1 MANGLLPF
9 LWGGWRERGGV
20 MPTRYTLLITLLL
33 VALVVPA
40 GAVLPPGGTFIDDD
54 GNVHEGAIEAIAAV
68 DITAGCDPVNGDQYC
83 PGDSVTRAAMAV
95 FLIRALG
102 EEGNVPTYQGYFS
115 DVPPGLWY
123 TGAVERLFELNITEG
138 FGDGTYKPSNL
149 VTRAEMA
156 AFLLRVRGE
165 GPAPTFSGI
174 FADVT
179 EGAWYARYVERL
191 YQLGIT
197 TGCDTSPLKYC
208 PAAAVRRDEMAT
220 FLLRTLGLTPD
231 VPPARPSAGSVTL
244 KLETVATGLEQP
256 VFVDAP
262 SGDDRLFIVD
272 QPGTIRVVDNT
283 GTLLAAPFLDIR
295 AEVQFSGERGLL
307 GLAFHPDYAAN
318 GKLYVNYIDNSG
330 DTQIVEYGVS
340 PNPNSAAPA
349 TRRVLL
355 TVDQPAGNHN
365 GGMLA
370 FGPDGFLYIAMGDG
384 GGGGDTYGNGQNINT
399 LHGAILRIDVDGAP
413 PYVVPAGN
421 PFVGKAGADE
431 IFVYGLR
438 NPWRFSF
445 DGNRLYVADVGQSAR
460 EEIDLLDT
468 GDGGANLGW
477 PIMEG
482 STCFGGACSSSGLV
496 LPLVEYTHAEGC
508 SITGGYVYRGS
519 AIPELDGHY
528 FYGDFC
534 GGWVKSFRYSGGTS
548 VVDAQTWT
556 GDLGSI
562 GGLTSFGTD
571 GFGELYVTGTSGS
584 VFRIAQG

>member
-1 MANGLLPF
+1 
-9 LWGGWRERGGV
+9 
-20 MPTRYTLLITLLL
+20 MPARYTLLITLLL
-33 VALVVPA
+33 VALPVPV

-54 GNVHEGAIEAIAAV
+54 GNAHEGAIEAISAQN
-68 DITAGCDPVNGDQYC
+68 ITAGCDPVNGDQYC
-83 PGDSVTRAAMAV
+83 PADSVTRASMAV

-102 EEGNVPTYQGYFS
+102 EEGSLPGYQGYFT

-123 TGAVERLFELNITEG
+123 TASVERLFELGVTDG
-138 FGDGTYKPSNL
+138 FGDGTYRPDQL

-165 GPAPTFSGI
+165 EPSPSYAGVFS
-174 FADVT
+174 DVT

-191 YQLGIT
+191 FQLEIT
-197 TGCDTSPLKYC
+197 TGCDTAPLKYC

-220 FLLRTLGLTPD
+220 FLLRTVGLTPD
-231 VPPARPSAGSVTL
+231 VPPARPSASSVTL
-244 KLETVATGLEQP
+244 KLETVATGLQQP

-262 SGDDRLFIVD
+262 TGDNRLFIVD

-283 GTLLAAPFLDIR
+283 GKLLGTPFLDIQ

-307 GLAFHPDYAAN
+307 GMAFHPDYATN
-318 GKLYVNYIDNSG
+318 GKFYVNFTDTSG
-330 DTQIVEYGVS
+330 DTQVVEYRLS
-340 PNPNSAAPA
+340 PDPSMAAPS
-349 TRRVLL
+349 TKRVLL
-355 TVDQPAGNHN
+355 VVDQPAGNHN

-384 GGGGDTYGNGQNINT
+384 GGGGDTYGNGQNTST
-399 LHGAILRIDVDGAP
+399 LHGALLRIDVDGAV
-413 PYVVPAGN
+413 PYAVPTDN

-431 IFVYGLR
+431 IWVYGVR

-445 DGNRLYVADVGQSAR
+445 DGQRLYVADVGQSAR

-477 PIMEG
+477 SIMEG
-482 STCFGGACSSSGLV
+482 SQCFGGGCSSAGLV

-519 AIPELDGHY
+519 VIPELYGHY

-534 GGWVKSFRYSGGTS
+534 GGWIKSFRYSGGTS
-548 VVDAQTWT
+548 TTDHQDWT
-556 GDLGSI
+556 ADFGSI

-571 GFGELYVTGTSGS
+571 GSGEIYVTSTSGS
-584 VFRIAQG
+584 VYRIVGG